1 MDPDAMK
8 CVFMIVFV
16 QRVYLLEFGIPVGP
30 WIASTSFIID
40 LADIWVSV
48 PKERTCDKKW
58 VIDYLEIIFNIHSFH
73 IAN

>member
-1 MDPDAMK
+1 MDSDAMK

-16 QRVYLLEFGIPVGP
+16 QKVYLLEFGSPVGP

-48 PKERTCDKKW
+48 PKERTCDKK
-58 VIDYLEIIFNIHSFH
+58 
-73 IAN
+73 

>member
-1 MDPDAMK
+1 MDLHAMK
-8 CVFMIVFV
+8 RVFIIFFV

-48 PKERTCDKKW
+48 PKERTCDKK
-58 VIDYLEIIFNIHSFH
+58 
-73 IAN
+73 

>member
-8 CVFMIVFV
+8 CVFMIFFV
-16 QRVYLLEFGIPVGP
+16 QRVYLVEFSIPVGP

-48 PKERTCDKKW
+48 PKERTCDKK
-58 VIDYLEIIFNIHSFH
+58 
-73 IAN
+73 